1 MMNLRPSL
9 GRSGLLPAVALACL
23 AAALPGPAMA
33 KDWVVDPAA
42 STLTLTI
49 QQGQTPIE
57 ARFERFAAEVS
68 FNPAAPDQSRVTVT
82 VDLGSFASGDSQR
95 DGQAKGPDFLD
106 AGSAAEAVYRTVSF
120 APLGSDRYQV
130 EAELTLKGMTRAL
143 SHEATI
149 TVEGDQ
155 ARATGT
161 VPLTRTDFEVGTGQF
176 ATGTMIGLEVLV
188 AFDLQAGAR

>member
-1 MMNLRPSL
+1 MNLRTW
-9 GRSGLLPAVALACL
+9 RVRTILLPAVALACL

-33 KDWVVDPAA
+33 KDWAVDPAA
-42 STLTLTI
+42 STLTVTI

-68 FNPAAPDQSRVTVT
+68 FDPAALDQSSVTVT

-106 AGSAAEAVYRTVSF
+106 AGSVAEAVYRTISF
-120 APLGSDRYQV
+120 APLGDDRYQV
-130 EAELTLKGMTRAL
+130 EAELTLKGVTQEL

-149 TVEGDQ
+149 TVDGDQ
-155 ARATGT
+155 AHATGT
-161 VPLTRTDFEVGTGQF
+161 VPLTRTDFAVGSGQF

-188 AFDLQAGAR
+188 AFDLQAAAR

>member
-1 MMNLRPSL
+1 MNLRPSL
-9 GRSGLLPAVALACL
+9 GRSGLLPAVALAGL

-42 STLTLTI
+42 STLTVTI

-57 ARFERFAAEVS
+57 ARFERFTAEVS
-68 FNPAAPDQSRVTVT
+68 FDPAALDQASVTVT

-95 DGQAKGPDFLD
+95 DAQTRGPDFLD
-106 AGSAAEAVYRTVSF
+106 AGSAAEAIYRTISF
-120 APLGSDRYQV
+120 APLGGDRYQV
-130 EAELTLKGMTRAL
+130 EAELTLKGVTQEL

-149 TVEGDQ
+149 TVDGDQ
-155 ARATGT
+155 AHAAGT
-161 VPLTRTDFEVGTGQF
+161 IPLTRTDFEVGTGQF

-188 AFDLQAGAR
+188 GFDLQAAAR